1 VAAYPE
7 RHGGTMPKSLIN
19 RKLLTCGTC
28 GWVHYAMTDDEK
40 ADLDGVVVRYQL
52 SEHERAI
59 YEAEFRQCLRCESPV
74 TFFRQATEGDI
85 ARALGHIVTP
95 VLV

>member
-1 VAAYPE
+1 MA
-7 RHGGTMPKSLIN
+7 KSLVN
-19 RKLLTCGTC
+19 RKLLVCGSC

-40 ADLDGVVVRYQL
+40 ADLDGALVRYQL
-52 SEHERAI
+52 NEHERMI

-74 TFFRQATEGDI
+74 TVFRQASDDDI
-85 ARALGHIVTP
+85 ARSMGHIVTP

>member
-1 VAAYPE
+1 
-7 RHGGTMPKSLIN
+7 MPKSLVN
-19 RKLLTCGTC
+19 RKLLVCGAC

-40 ADLDGVVVRYQL
+40 ADLDGALVRYHL
-52 SEHERAI
+52 SEHEREI

-74 TFFRQATEGDI
+74 TGFKQATDGDVT
-85 ARALGHIVTP
+85 RALGHIVTP

>member
-1 VAAYPE
+1 MAN
-7 RHGGTMPKSLIN
+7 SLTN
-19 RKLLTCGTC
+19 RKLLVCGAC
-28 GWVHYAMTDDEK
+28 GWVHYAMTEDEK
-40 ADLDGVVVRYQL
+40 AGLDGALVRYHL
-52 SEHERAI
+52 SDYERET

-74 TFFRQATEGDI
+74 SVFRQAGEADV

>member
-1 VAAYPE
+1 
-7 RHGGTMPKSLIN
+7 MPKSLVN
-19 RKLLTCGTC
+19 RKLLACGAC

-40 ADLDGVVVRYQL
+40 ADLDGALVRYRL
-52 SEHERAI
+52 NEHERVI

-74 TFFRQATEGDI
+74 TVFRQATEGDV
-85 ARALGHIVTP
+85 ARALGHVVTP

>member
-1 VAAYPE
+1 
-7 RHGGTMPKSLIN
+7 MPKSLIN
-19 RKLLTCGTC
+19 RELLTCGTC

-52 SEHERAI
+52 SEHERAV

-74 TFFRQATEGDI
+74 AVFRQATEDDI

>member
-1 VAAYPE
+1 
-7 RHGGTMPKSLIN
+7 MPNSLIN
-19 RKLLTCGTC
+19 RKLLVCGTC

-40 ADLDGVVVRYQL
+40 ADLDGALVRYHL
-52 SEHERAI
+52 SERERVI

-74 TFFRQATEGDI
+74 TDFRQASEADI